1 MFALLILN
9 SIILLALLILLVYLI
24 ISIKKAYKNL
34 VELNQVWRFLPPEEK
49 ITKKEESKSK
59 EELEDRW
66 MK

>member
-1 MFALLILN
+1 MVTTWLLVVN
-9 SIILLALLILLVYLI
+9 SLIDLALLVYLI
-24 ISIKKAYKNL
+24 VFIRKAYKNL

-49 ITKKEESKSK
+49 IIKKEESKSK

>member
-1 MFALLILN
+1 MIKTWLLVVNRLIV
-9 SIILLALLILLVYLI
+9 LALLVYLI

-49 ITKKEESKSK
+49 IIKKEESKSK